1 MIIFHR
7 GLQNIKVN
15 RKIYKELK
23 EKEHLLAPF
32 QPKSSQTSQ
41 YDTKMQAEISKAYSL
56 YLKAYVNVNNKTDIL
71 SKAIKNISDDIA
83 DLKTASLLQNGLY
96 FATLIDKIFE

>member
-1 MIIFHR
+1 
-7 GLQNIKVN
+7 
-15 RKIYKELK
+15 
-23 EKEHLLAPF
+23 
-32 QPKSSQTSQ
+32 
-41 YDTKMQAEISKAYSL
+41 MQVEISKAYSL

-71 SKAIKNISDDIA
+71 SKAIKNISADVA

>member
-1 MIIFHR
+1 
-7 GLQNIKVN
+7 
-15 RKIYKELK
+15 
-23 EKEHLLAPF
+23 
-32 QPKSSQTSQ
+32 
-41 YDTKMQAEISKAYSL
+41 MQVEISKAYSL

-71 SKAIKNISDDIA
+71 SKAIKNISADIA